1 MRYTHYGIGHPPV
14 LRELTRDCI
23 NEDPADSLGSEE
35 NENDGDGEWN
45 SNIRRCHGTRGGEG
59 GEEDDSGEENE
70 ELECDDGEDSGV
82 EDDLNDEE
90 MEVGED
96 ADEEDD
102 YMMSF

>member
-1 MRYTHYGIGHPPV
+1 MR
-14 LRELTRDCI
+14 R
-23 NEDPADSLGSEE
+23 
-35 NENDGDGEWN
+35 
-45 SNIRRCHGTRGGEG
+45 GEG

-70 ELECDDGEDSGV
+70 ELECDDGKDSGV

-96 ADEEDD
+96 TDEEDD